1 METSE
6 EAAAVGSMPSQG
18 ALVHGFFVEGAR
30 WNFGGQ
36 VSMLQRQQKG
46 QVLSCQPS
54 SIIWRD
60 RPVQVVSCR
69 ADVARFIA
77 FKFGYSHLLNYD
89 TLPQQHA
96 SLWLC

>member
-36 VSMLQRQQKG
+36 VSMLQRQQK
-46 QVLSCQPS
+46 
-54 SIIWRD
+54 
-60 RPVQVVSCR
+60 
-69 ADVARFIA
+69 
-77 FKFGYSHLLNYD
+77 
-89 TLPQQHA
+89 
-96 SLWLC
+96 